1 MKTDYFRSC
10 GHCWAF
16 QVYWHIEWRTLTA
29 SPFRIWYISN
39 GIPSPPLAFFIV
51 MVPKAYLISH
61 SKISVSSWVIT
72 QLWLSGSVRSFFNIY
87 STYACLLI
95 SSDSFR
101 FILFL
106 SLFVPIFQWNVLLV
120 TLIFLKISL
129 VFSIL
134 LLSSISLLVHLGKLS
149 YLSLLFFGTLHS
161 IGYIFP
167 FVVCL

>member
-1 MKTDYFRSC
+1 MKTDFFQSY
-10 GHCWAF
+10 GHCLVF
-16 QVYWHIEWRTLTA
+16 QICWHIECSIFTA
-29 SPFRIWYISN
+29 TSLRIWNSST